1 MIKILLK
8 QEKNIQKFDSCFIID
23 CQLEIFMVKVD
34 IINLMTI
41 RGDNLKF
48 EKEITVKVISDYDTL
63 NQKLL
68 ENGFIIKEEY
78 IVNDI
83 YMINKNI
90 NLSKLDSLEILKK
103 CILVRDIVGIKK
115 ALVYKYKEYDKN
127 GNILKQGKVNCRIKD
142 INEAIDFM
150 KAINYKE
157 LIKINDKCIVYVND
171 RTELVIQLVNN
182 NHIFIEMEDHPEY
195 IDKKYISLEEMKD
208 ELDSYN
214 LPYDKN
220 NYFVKKAE
228 IILNETL

>member
-1 MIKILLK
+1 
-8 QEKNIQKFDSCFIID
+8 
-23 CQLEIFMVKVD
+23 MVKVD

-115 ALVYKYKEYDKN
+115 ALVYKYKE
-127 GNILKQGKVNCRIKD
+127 
-142 INEAIDFM
+142 
-150 KAINYKE
+150 
-157 LIKINDKCIVYVND
+157 
-171 RTELVIQLVNN
+171 
-182 NHIFIEMEDHPEY
+182 
-195 IDKKYISLEEMKD
+195 
-208 ELDSYN
+208 
-214 LPYDKN
+214 
-220 NYFVKKAE
+220 
-228 IILNETL
+228 